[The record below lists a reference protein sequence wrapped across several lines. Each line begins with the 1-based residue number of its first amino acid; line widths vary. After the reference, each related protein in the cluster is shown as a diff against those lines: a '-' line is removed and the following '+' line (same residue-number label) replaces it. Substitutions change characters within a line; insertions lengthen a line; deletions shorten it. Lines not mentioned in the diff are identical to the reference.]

1 MLIFFFFAVFFF
13 LLIFFLFFLSSF
25 LPTPPGNFP
34 YHENWDD
41 MELGV
46 ALDVGGDPPRV
57 WSATGKYPGNAF
69 TRSIGDK
76 MSEPMGVYAVP
87 ELTTHQMEKN
97 DEYLIVAS
105 DGIWEFM
112 TNQQCMDIVTAASS
126 LEDACEKIVTRA
138 YQLWITNEVRTDDIT
153 AIIVKVMR

>member
-1 MLIFFFFAVFFF
+1 MFSLSILTSPNNILFKIRFPKHRQHFRSRFKSFCHFHPEFQLIA
-13 LLIFFLFFLSSF
+13 
-25 LPTPPGNFP
+25 
-34 YHENWDD
+34 
-41 MELGV
+41 
-46 ALDVGGDPPRV
+46 
-57 WSATGKYPGNAF
+57 
-69 TRSIGDK
+69 
-76 MSEPMGVYAVP
+76 
-87 ELTTHQMEKN
+87 QKN